1 MGVYVLLFIVG
12 SNTNTIERPRYE
24 SLTSI
29 QQEYNNKNYCNI
41 ALANMLKQ
49 VYNRADVLTAQC
61 TEK

>member
-1 MGVYVLLFIVG
+1 MNTYVLLFIVD
-12 SNTNTIERPRYE
+12 SNIGTTQAPRYE

-29 QQEYNNKNYCNI
+29 QQEYTSKNSCNV
-41 ALANMLKQ
+41 ALASLLKQ

>member
-24 SLTSI
+24 SMASI
-29 QQEYNNKNYCNI
+29 QQEYSSKNYCNI

>member
-1 MGVYVLLFIVG
+1 MNAFILIFIVG
-12 SNTNTIERPRYE
+12 SNIGTTQAPRYE

-29 QQEYNNKNYCNI
+29 QQEFNTKNSCNV

>member
-1 MGVYVLLFIVG
+1 MNTFILLFIVG
-12 SNTNTIERPRYE
+12 SNIGTTQAPRYE

-29 QQEYNNKNYCNI
+29 QQEFNTKNSCNV

>member
-1 MGVYVLLFIVG
+1 MNSFVLLFIVG
-12 SNTNTIERPRYE
+12 SNIGTNERPRYE

-29 QQEYNNKNYCNI
+29 QQEYTSKNSCNI

>member
-1 MGVYVLLFIVG
+1 MTAYILLFIVG
-12 SNTNTIERPRYE
+12 SNIGTNERPRYE

-29 QQEYNNKNYCNI
+29 QQEYTSKNSCNI

>member
-1 MGVYVLLFIVG
+1 MTAYILLFIVG
-12 SNTNTIERPRYE
+12 SNIGTTQVPRYE

-29 QQEYNNKNYCNI
+29 QQEYTSKNSCNI

>member
-24 SLTSI
+24 SLNT
-29 QQEYNNKNYCNI
+29 CNV
-41 ALANMLKQ
+41 ALANLLKQ
-49 VYNRADVLTAQC
+49 VYSKADVLTAQC

>member
-1 MGVYVLLFIVG
+1 MNTYILLFIVG
-12 SNTNTIERPRYE
+12 SNIGTTQVSRYE

-29 QQEYNNKNYCNI
+29 QQEYNNKNSCNI

-49 VYNRADVLTAQC
+49 VYSKADVLTAQC

>member
-1 MGVYVLLFIVG
+1 MNTYVLLFIVG
-12 SNTNTIERPRYE
+12 SNIGTTQVPRYE
-24 SLTSI
+24 SLASV
-29 QQEYNNKNYCNI
+29 QQEFLTKNNCNV

>member
-1 MGVYVLLFIVG
+1 MNAYTLLFIVG
-12 SNTNTIERPRYE
+12 SNIGTKELPRYE
-24 SLTSI
+24 SLASI
-29 QQEYNNKNYCNI
+29 QQEYSTKNTCNV

>member
-1 MGVYVLLFIVG
+1 MNTYILIFIVG
-12 SNTNTIERPRYE
+12 SNIGTNERPRYE

-29 QQEYNNKNYCNI
+29 QQEYISKNSCNI

>member
-1 MGVYVLLFIVG
+1 MSAYILLFIVG
-12 SNTNTIERPRYE
+12 SNIGTHERPRYE

-29 QQEYNNKNYCNI
+29 QQEYNNKNSCNI